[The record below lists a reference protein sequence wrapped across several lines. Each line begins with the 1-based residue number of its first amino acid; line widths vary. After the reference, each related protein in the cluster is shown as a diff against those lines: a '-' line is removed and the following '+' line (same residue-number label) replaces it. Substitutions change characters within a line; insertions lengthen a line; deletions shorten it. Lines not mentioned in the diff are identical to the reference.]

1 MNQIIIRQPAGLGD
15 IFFTQKIAYFLHE
28 YYKCDIVWP
37 IIKEFSWIKDYL
49 KVPFINFVNE
59 QDNFQ
64 DKEALKNDV
73 SYIFEWGNSIIIPLQ
88 IADWAFSGSIM
99 HAKYKLVDLDFN
111 DWVDYFYFTRNTK
124 REDYL
129 FYDVLILSDNEDYIF
144 VNNNFGSPPNSI
156 SIKNIEYPKNIRC
169 IEMDFLGF
177 DNLFDWCKVI
187 ENAKEI
193 YTVETSICYL
203 IEKLICKTEFV
214 NLYSRNRAPNF
225 DYIKNIFNKKYKYY
239 EGRCV

>member
-15 IFFTQKIAYFLHE
+15 IFFTQKIAHFLYEH
-28 YYKCDIVWP
+28 YKYDIVWP
-37 IIKEFSWIKDYL
+37 VVEEFSWIKDYL
-49 KVPFINFVNE
+49 KIPFIDFVSEKN
-59 QDNFQ
+59 DFQ

-73 SYIFEWGNSIIIPLQ
+73 SYIFEWGGSIIIPLQ
-88 IADWAFSGSIM
+88 RADWKFSGSMM
-99 HAKYKLVDLDFN
+99 HAKYKLVNLDFN
-111 DWVDYFYFTRNTK
+111 DWVNYFFFVRDIE
-124 REDYL
+124 RENYL
-129 FYDVLILSDNEDYIF
+129 FYDVLKLNDNEDYIF
-144 VNNNFGSPPNSI
+144 VNKNFGSPPNNI

-169 IEMDFLGF
+169 VEMNFLGF

-203 IEKLICKTEFV
+203 IEKLICKAEV
-214 NLYSRNRAPNF
+214 INLYSRNRVPDF

-239 EGRCV
+239 EGRGI